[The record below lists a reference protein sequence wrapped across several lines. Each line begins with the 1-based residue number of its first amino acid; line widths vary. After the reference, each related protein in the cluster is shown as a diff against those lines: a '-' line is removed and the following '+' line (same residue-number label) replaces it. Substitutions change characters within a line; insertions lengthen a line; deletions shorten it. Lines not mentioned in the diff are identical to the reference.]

1 MRVSSSVLYLRST
14 RKEEKQYAPRGEP
27 DLTNLRIVKEKK
39 RDKETPL
46 GQQVPAGLRGGRYI
60 WHFLASAGLALADAS
75 HHTGK

>member
-14 RKEEKQYAPRGEP
+14 RKEEKQNAPRGEP

-46 GQQVPAGLRGGRYI
+46 GQQVACGFEGWQIHMAFPRIGSSRIGRCI
-60 WHFLASAGLALADAS
+60 ASYR
-75 HHTGK
+75 